1 LINFIKVEMNKL
13 KLILIVFCLGFSVHK
28 YYVSTSLFNFTD
40 SNSLQITVRL
50 FKDDF
55 KEAFKKK
62 YDINDILTDKML
74 IDSLYHNNNIN
85 NYFNSFL
92 IVLLDDVKNK
102 LNFLGLE
109 NKNDMYVFYLEIE
122 NLPNFNNLSIDNKLL
137 FDIYSEQKN
146 IIHVKKNG
154 NKKSFISRMNN
165 SILSLDI

>member
-1 LINFIKVEMNKL
+1 MNKL
-13 KLILIVFCLGFSVHK
+13 KLILIVFCFGFSTHK

-55 KEAFKKK
+55 KDAFKKK
-62 YDINDILTDKML
+62 YLVNNIITDEML
-74 IDSLYHNNNIN
+74 IDSLYHNNIN
-85 NYFNSFL
+85 NYFNSYL

-102 LNFLGLE
+102 LNFIGLE

-122 NLPNFNNLSIDNKLL
+122 NLPDFYNLSIDNKLL
-137 FDIYSEQKN
+137 FDLYSEQQN

-154 NKKSFISRMNN
+154 NKKSFISRVNN

>member
-1 LINFIKVEMNKL
+1 MNKL
-13 KLILIVFCLGFSVHK
+13 KLILIVFCFGFSTHK
-28 YYVSTSLFNFTD
+28 YYVITSLFNFTD

-55 KEAFKKK
+55 KDAFKKK
-62 YDINDILTDKML
+62 YLVNDIITDEML
-74 IDSLYHNNNIN
+74 IDSLYHNNIN

-102 LNFLGLE
+102 LNFIGLE

-122 NLPNFNNLSIDNKLL
+122 NLPDFYNLSIDNKLL
-137 FDIYSEQKN
+137 FDLYSEQQN

-154 NKKSFISRMNN
+154 NKKSFISRVNN

>member
-1 LINFIKVEMNKL
+1 M
-13 KLILIVFCLGFSVHK
+13 
-28 YYVSTSLFNFTD
+28 STSLFNFTD

-55 KEAFKKK
+55 KDAFKKK
-62 YDINDILTDKML
+62 YLVNDIITDQML
-74 IDSLYHNNNIN
+74 IDSLYHNNIN

-102 LNFLGLE
+102 LNFIGLE

-122 NLPNFNNLSIDNKLL
+122 NVPDFYNLSIDNKLL
-137 FDIYSEQKN
+137 FDLYSEQQN

-154 NKKSFISRMNN
+154 NKKSFISRVNN

>member
-1 LINFIKVEMNKL
+1 MNKF
-13 KLILIVFCLGFSVHK
+13 KLLLIVFCLGFSSHK

-40 SNSLQITVRL
+40 TNSLQITIRL

-62 YDINDILTDKML
+62 YLVNDIITDEML
-74 IDSLYHNNNIN
+74 IDSLYHNNIN

-102 LNFLGLE
+102 LNFIGLE

-122 NLPNFNNLSIDNKLL
+122 NLPDFYNLSIDNKLL
-137 FDIYSEQKN
+137 FDLYSEQQN

-154 NKKSFISRMNN
+154 NKKSFISRVNN

>member
-1 LINFIKVEMNKL
+1 MNKL

-62 YDINDILTDKML
+62 YDVNDILTDKML

>member
-1 LINFIKVEMNKL
+1 
-13 KLILIVFCLGFSVHK
+13 
-28 YYVSTSLFNFTD
+28 VSTSLFNFTD

-55 KEAFKKK
+55 KDAFKKK
-62 YDINDILTDKML
+62 YLVNDIITDQML
-74 IDSLYHNNNIN
+74 IDSLYHNNIN

-102 LNFLGLE
+102 LNFIGLE

-122 NLPNFNNLSIDNKLL
+122 NVPDFYNLSIDNKLL
-137 FDIYSEQKN
+137 FDLYSEQQN

-154 NKKSFISRMNN
+154 NKKSFISRVNN

>member
-1 LINFIKVEMNKL
+1 MNKL
-13 KLILIVFCLGFSVHK
+13 KLILIVFCFGFSTHK

-55 KEAFKKK
+55 KDALKKK
-62 YDINDILTDKML
+62 FSINDVLTDDML
-74 IDSLYHNNNIN
+74 IGSTFHSNIN

-92 IVLLDDVKNK
+92 TVSFDDVINK

-109 NKNDMYVFYLEIE
+109 NKNDMFVFYLEIE
-122 NLPNFNNLSIDNKLL
+122 KLPSFNIISLDNKLL
-137 FDIYSEQKN
+137 FDLYSEQQN

-154 NKKSFISRMNN
+154 VKKSFISRMNN
-165 SILSLDI
+165 SVLSLNI